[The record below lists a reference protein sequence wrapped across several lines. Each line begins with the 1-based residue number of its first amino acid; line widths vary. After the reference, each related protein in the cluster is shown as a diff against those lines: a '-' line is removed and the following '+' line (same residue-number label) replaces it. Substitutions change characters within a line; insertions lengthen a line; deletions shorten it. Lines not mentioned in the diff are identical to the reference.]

1 MRLGNCAHVADECPW
16 AWSADSCF
24 PIAVEAA
31 CSAVG
36 LDPSTADVARLTQT
50 GGLPYHGGPGSNYSC
65 HGLCAVVER
74 LRTDLYRGEMG
85 VVGANG
91 GILTE
96 HSVGVYSTTPPD
108 KTYSRRDYHDYAPAG
123 LRTESGFALN
133 PAGAGK
139 VLMWTVRWA
148 RDNTP
153 EAGVV
158 VGEMTDGPEAGKRFI
173 ANTRDDDG
181 GHATVEWLLSGDRT
195 GETVAVAADDEPDR
209 RGNFRCWFAA
219 TGAASL

>member
-1 MRLGNCAHVADECPW
+1 M
-16 AWSADSCF
+16 
-24 PIAVEAA
+24 EAA

-108 KTYSRRDYHDYAPAG
+108 QVIPTPSHLLDRISPIFSPFFARFHRLDGTVPTSRKPEPRAKKQWASPHG
-123 LRTESGFALN
+123 GSSIQALSAYETN
-133 PAGAGK
+133 QLGRAH
-139 VLMWTVRWA
+139 
-148 RDNTP
+148 
-153 EAGVV
+153 
-158 VGEMTDGPEAGKRFI
+158 TD
-173 ANTRDDDG
+173 
-181 GHATVEWLLSGDRT
+181 
-195 GETVAVAADDEPDR
+195 
-209 RGNFRCWFAA
+209 
-219 TGAASL
+219 ASLPSARRRTKA